1 MLPLLNIPVIWF
13 FLPSISL
20 FFLLPY
26 FSEHYL
32 FTLFHFASLCQFSP
46 CGSPLCPLH
55 LDLLFSL
62 PPTHSPVSL
71 SMPLFLVTFVFP
83 LHHLTPFIPRC
94 LSHPFISLLFF
105 SSPSLFPVSV
115 EPLWLHRYSDC
126 WLCCRGGMLF
136 RHSIRR
142 YCTTCTLPLTIKT
155 TAHNIPLLFI
165 HCTMSLSSSWNVSVQ
180 KTIRVSYLSLNFI
193 ETLRPLVDSWSD
205 KQDIFEGQLSFLG
218 WINY

>member
-1 MLPLLNIPVIWF
+1 MLPLLVIWF
-13 FLPSISL
+13 FLPSLSL

-46 CGSPLCPLH
+46 RGSPLCPLH

-71 SMPLFLVTFVFP
+71 STPLFLVTFVFP
-83 LHHLTPFIPRC
+83 LHHLLPFIPRW
-94 LSHPFISLLFF
+94 LSHPFISLLVF
-105 SSPSLFPVSV
+105 SSPSLFSVSV

-126 WLCCRGGMLF
+126 WLCCGGGMLF

-155 TAHNIPLLFI
+155 TAHNIPLLFT
-165 HCTMSLSSSWNVSVQ
+165 HCTMSLSSRWNVSGAQ
-180 KTIRVSYLSLNFI
+180 SSENYSCFL
-193 ETLRPLVDSWSD
+193 
-205 KQDIFEGQLSFLG
+205 FESVFC
-218 WINY
+218 

>member
-1 MLPLLNIPVIWF
+1 MLPLLNIPMIWF

-165 HCTMSLSSSWNVSVQ
+165 HCTMFQLKCISSEN
-180 KTIRVSYLSLNFI
+180 YPCFL
-193 ETLRPLVDSWSD
+193 
-205 KQDIFEGQLSFLG
+205 FESEFYWDPSTLG
-218 WINY
+218 WQLVRQTRHFWRSTFIFRLN